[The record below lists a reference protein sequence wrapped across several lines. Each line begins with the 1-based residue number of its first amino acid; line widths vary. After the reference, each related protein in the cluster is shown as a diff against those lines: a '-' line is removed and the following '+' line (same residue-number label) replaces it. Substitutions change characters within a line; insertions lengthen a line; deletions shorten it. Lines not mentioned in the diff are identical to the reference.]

1 MIFGSDGPIMAKK
14 NYYAVVKGKKPGIY
28 ASWFGPDG
36 AEAQVKGFVGARYKG
51 FATLDEAEAWFESHS
66 GTKAPRYIDSPEPPG
81 EQGRRLGLDDK
92 ALRALEAGKVVIYT
106 DGGSIG
112 NPGPGGYGVVL
123 LHDDQRE
130 ELSGGF
136 RLTTN
141 NRMELMAC
149 IVGLQALE
157 KKCRVV
163 LFSDSRYVVDSIS
176 KGSARR
182 WKANRWM
189 RSKTGKAKNADLW
202 DELLHRIDQHEVEFV
217 WVPGHA
223 GILENERCDQLSMRA
238 ASQKDLPVDENFEKE
253 HNNQLNLF

>member
-1 MIFGSDGPIMAKK
+1 MAKK
-14 NYYAVVKGKKPGIY
+14 HYYAVVKGVKPGIY
-28 ASWFGPDG
+28 ASWSGPEG

-51 FATLDEAEAWFESHS
+51 FAILEEAEAWFESLS
-66 GTKAPRYIDSPEPPG
+66 GTKAPRYFASPRPLE
-81 EQGRRLGLDDK
+81 EQGSRSGLDDK
-92 ALRALEAGKVVIYT
+92 AAKALEAGKVVIYT
-106 DGGSIG
+106 DGGCIG

-123 LHDDQRE
+123 LHDDQRQ

-157 KKCRVV
+157 KKSHVV

-189 RSKTGKAKNADLW
+189 RGKTGKAKNADLW
-202 DELLHRIDQHEVEFV
+202 DELLQLIDRHEVAFV
-217 WVPGHA
+217 WVPGHT
-223 GILENERCDQLSMRA
+223 GVPENERCDQLSMRA
-238 ASQKDLPVDENFEKE
+238 ASQKNLPADENFEKE
-253 HNNQLNLF
+253 QNNQLTLLC

>member
-1 MIFGSDGPIMAKK
+1 MAKK
-14 NYYAVVKGKKPGIY
+14 NYYAVVKGAKPGIY
-28 ASWFGPDG
+28 ASWSGADG

-51 FATLDEAEAWFESHS
+51 FATLAEAEAWFESLS
-66 GTKAPRYIDSPEPPG
+66 GKAAPRHIFPEDTPAERGPKEG
-81 EQGRRLGLDDK
+81 VNERAVK
-92 ALRALEAGKVVIYT
+92 ALKAGKVVIYT
-106 DGGSIG
+106 DGSSIG

-123 LHDDQRE
+123 LYDEQRQ

-149 IVGLQALE
+149 IVGLRALE
-157 KKCRVV
+157 KRGRVL

-176 KGSARR
+176 KGSAQR

-189 RSKTGKAKNADLW
+189 QGKKKKAKNADLW
-202 DELLHRIDQHEVEFV
+202 DELLQLIEQHEVAFV

-223 GILENERCDQLSMRA
+223 GVPENERCDQLSMRA
-238 ASQKDLPVDENFEKE
+238 ASQKDLPPDIAFEKIE
-253 HNNQLNLF
+253 NNQLNLF

>member
-1 MIFGSDGPIMAKK
+1 MAKR
-14 NYYAVVKGKKPGIY
+14 NYYAVVKGAKPGIY

-51 FATLDEAEAWFESHS
+51 FTTLEDAETWFESQS
-66 GTKAPRYIDSPEPPG
+66 GTKAPRYIDPPG
-81 EQGRRLGLDDK
+81 PLEEQDRRSGLDDK
-92 ALRALEAGKVVIYT
+92 AARALEAGKVVIYT

-123 LHDDQRE
+123 LHDEQRQ

-136 RLTTN
+136 RWTTN

-149 IVGLQALE
+149 IIGLRALE
-157 KKCRVV
+157 KKSQVV

-189 RSKTGKAKNADLW
+189 RGKTGKAKNADLW
-202 DELLHRIDQHEVEFV
+202 DELLQLIDRHEVEFV
-217 WVPGHA
+217 WVPGHS
-223 GILENERCDQLSMRA
+223 GVPENERCDQLSIRA
-238 ASQKDLPVDENFEKE
+238 ASQKNLSADEYFEKE
-253 HNNQLNLF
+253 QNNQLTLL